1 MGWKGGD
8 GGVEGGAPAG
18 TTARPPCRTGPR
30 STWTGRWATVM
41 QTPITPITQ
50 MPPVHAPTQ
59 CSHGSGS
66 GGGEGEGGGGEGE
79 GAGHDV

>member
-1 MGWKGGD
+1 
-8 GGVEGGAPAG
+8 
-18 TTARPPCRTGPR
+18 
-30 STWTGRWATVM
+30 M